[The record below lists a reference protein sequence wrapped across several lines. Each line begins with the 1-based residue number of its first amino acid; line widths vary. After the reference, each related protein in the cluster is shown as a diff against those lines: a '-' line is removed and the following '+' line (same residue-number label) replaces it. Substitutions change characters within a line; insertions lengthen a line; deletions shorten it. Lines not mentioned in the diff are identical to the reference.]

1 MDGIHPAVDA
11 DSRVMVAA
19 VLTMDSEFAYGLGHG
34 IVAGKER
41 AAVARA
47 AEWFAGEKAGGADG

>member
-1 MDGIHPAVDA
+1 
-11 DSRVMVAA
+11 MVAA
-19 VLTMDSEFAYGLGHG
+19 VLTMDSEFAHGLGQG

-41 AAVARA
+41 AAVAIV